1 MTLPGNGNVQHEACK
16 PVLRQSV
23 PFCFK
28 ALDLFFLFSL
38 VNLHNTSLLAP
49 SSLYKARSRNEGCS
63 PSWARWLHFCKWRQQ
78 HSTGGGCFFLSF
90 FFFCLDAKETT
101 QMSCFLTDILSLP
114 CDSHWQGSLCHTLG
128 CNGTNAARDTV
139 YCAFLPAHWTLATQL
154 CKTCPIDA
162 TDTTASF
169 AL

>member
-78 HSTGGGCFFLSF
+78 HSTGGGCFFSFLSF
-90 FFFCLDAKETT
+90 LFCLDAKETT
-101 QMSCFLTDILSLP
+101 QMSCFKRTSCHCHVILTDRAAYV
-114 CDSHWQGSLCHTLG
+114 TLWV
-128 CNGTNAARDTV
+128 AMAQMQLVTV
-139 YCAFLPAHWTLATQL
+139 YCAFLPAHWTLAAQL
-154 CKTCPIDA
+154 CKTCSIDV